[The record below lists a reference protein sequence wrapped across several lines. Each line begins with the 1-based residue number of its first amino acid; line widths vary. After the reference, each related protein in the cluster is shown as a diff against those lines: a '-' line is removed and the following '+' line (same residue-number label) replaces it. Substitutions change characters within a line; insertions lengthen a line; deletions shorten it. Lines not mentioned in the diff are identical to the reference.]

1 MIGIRWFYRALRQGE
16 GRWLFLVLLL
26 ASFSLT
32 LVGQIK
38 SNALS
43 AMTYKSEQCLMGDI
57 RIQHTRPLPQSLLDL
72 ASNNGLKV
80 AQTRSTQ
87 TMLQLNGQFQ
97 LVQLTVVDKNFL
109 IQPQGLWV
117 EPNVLSDFGLQL
129 NDRAGIGR
137 TQLPITNTHS
147 LACSTNIFSSFLP
160 NAWIT
165 EADFQPLGLIS
176 AGSRLT
182 YSVYLQGDRKQT
194 EAFEIALKESNLDPN
209 QLWTLT
215 TKSTLTQ
222 DVSQTLQNTLSF
234 LDLAVLTTLLI
245 SGLSILI
252 AARVQ
257 LTRWFESLLLMRAMG
272 ASKRQI
278 SSVLVTQLGLLC
290 LISSL
295 LGVFLGMIAFGLSLD
310 TLKGLLGP
318 FEHEYRWDLGLQ
330 SIVLTLIT
338 LTGFASA
345 SYFQHR
351 KAILKGHPQ
360 QKATFSNSVIMSLAM
375 GVLSMGLVSL
385 WLVSPKLAFPIVG
398 ALVCVLIIFAT
409 LAQLTLLALSKLK
422 TKLTRL
428 PKLAVAQLLN
438 QGDLFRIQIIA
449 LGSILFLLMMLSFIK
464 NDLVS
469 AWQNSL
475 PENAP
480 NAFLINVQPFEQP
493 EIETLLNAQ
502 VSDRISDAVV
512 RGRLTHVNQ
521 IPLDIQSLP
530 LGRGQR
536 LAKRE
541 ANIAMM
547 TELPNHN
554 PILATQKTQLE
565 PDEIEVSVEQGI
577 AELFGL
583 KLGDQLTFSLNG
595 FDVQTRITSLRAVQW
610 QSLKLN
616 FFFILKTPVNVDY
629 GPTYMSNFKVD
640 ETQSRSLQ
648 KAIKSVSPG
657 ALFFDVSAQI
667 KQVKDIM
674 QQASD
679 ALSVM
684 FYLALIASILVVF
697 SAIEASS
704 RARWQ
709 SWWLLKTLGA
719 KIKDIRG
726 LAHLEFIVLGL
737 ISGIVA
743 ALIALSSAW
752 AIGHWVFDIKAN
764 LSLIP
769 VLMHIGFATVLIWGL
784 SAIHLES
791 AIRLSPKE
799 LEQKIKGS
807 R

>member
-97 LVQLTVVDKNFL
+97 LVQLTVVDKNFP

-469 AWQNSL
+469 A
-475 PENAP
+475 
-480 NAFLINVQPFEQP
+480 
-493 EIETLLNAQ
+493 
-502 VSDRISDAVV
+502 
-512 RGRLTHVNQ
+512 
-521 IPLDIQSLP
+521 
-530 LGRGQR
+530 
-536 LAKRE
+536 
-541 ANIAMM
+541 
-547 TELPNHN
+547 
-554 PILATQKTQLE
+554 
-565 PDEIEVSVEQGI
+565 
-577 AELFGL
+577 
-583 KLGDQLTFSLNG
+583 
-595 FDVQTRITSLRAVQW
+595 
-610 QSLKLN
+610 
-616 FFFILKTPVNVDY
+616 
-629 GPTYMSNFKVD
+629 
-640 ETQSRSLQ
+640 
-648 KAIKSVSPG
+648 
-657 ALFFDVSAQI
+657 
-667 KQVKDIM
+667 
-674 QQASD
+674 
-679 ALSVM
+679 
-684 FYLALIASILVVF
+684 
-697 SAIEASS
+697 
-704 RARWQ
+704 
-709 SWWLLKTLGA
+709 
-719 KIKDIRG
+719 
-726 LAHLEFIVLGL
+726 
-737 ISGIVA
+737 
-743 ALIALSSAW
+743 
-752 AIGHWVFDIKAN
+752 
-764 LSLIP
+764 
-769 VLMHIGFATVLIWGL
+769 
-784 SAIHLES
+784 
-791 AIRLSPKE
+791 
-799 LEQKIKGS
+799 
-807 R
+807 